1 MIWNVAFVILV
12 RFDLLKDFLFH
23 KLFWTFF
30 SKLTI
35 SQLQF
40 VCTLFVPLEE
50 KLSHHR
56 QQGKRRL
63 ATAKQE
69 LDYAQ
74 TELMLVEKDRRD
86 GLARVEVAEADVR
99 SIEAK
104 IEEERLTVEREIEEM
119 IGVYKKFE
127 SAIIEK
133 EMALMTAALTI

>member
-119 IGVYKKFE
+119 IDVYKKFE